1 MSLGSYGRLAAEV
14 YDIDKPIGHSFGDVE
29 FYSERLRSCAG
40 PILEP
45 AVGTGRV
52 LIPLLEA
59 GLTVEGVDG
68 SPEMLAVCRARCAQ
82 RGLHPV
88 LHEGDMRTLSLSKRY
103 EAVIVPAGSFL
114 LIERREESIGVLRRF
129 RDHLVPGGRLIVDIE
144 LQTEFTTGAVSTSS
158 YETLDGETITLER
171 KLVEVDFLE
180 QVHRRPPPLRA
191 VARRRAIADRDAA
204 LRAAVVRGRGVRVGA
219 AGRTGSRTWW
229 SPPPTSMGGGRLAR
243 MRSSRSRP
251 AARKAVGLRGQPPH
265 GERPLDL
272 DLLPPKPNEAGPRG
286 GQVVPAHDGWL
297 LLPTS
302 GGQHGRRGSIEAASL
317 RYIDAPWYCSAS
329 PRWGRKRMLSSHLR
343 L

>member
-1 MSLGSYGRLAAEV
+1 MSLGSYGRLATEV

-82 RGLHPV
+82 WGLHPV

-114 LIERREESIGVLRRF
+114 LIERREESIGALRRF

-158 YETLDGETITLER
+158 YETPDGETITLER

-180 QVHRRPPPLRA
+180 QYTVAHLRYE
-191 VARRRAIADRDAA
+191 RWRDGELLRYRDRSAS
-204 LRAAVVRGRGVRVGA
+204 RCGGTGSRSSGWCCG
-219 AGRTGSRTWW
+219 TSGSRTWW
-229 SPPPTSMGGGRLAR
+229 SPPPTSTGGGRLAR

-265 GERPLDL
+265 GDRPLDF

-302 GGQHGRRGSIEAASL
+302 GGQHGRRGSIEVASL
-317 RYIDAPWYCSAS
+317 RYIDAP
-329 PRWGRKRMLSSHLR
+329 
-343 L
+343 